1 MFYGIFE
8 RQRVYNEQRCVMRKD
23 RKRTEEQEIE
33 LNRKLDEKV
42 EKKLAKEKRKAEKRA
57 NSKFR
62 NSKFGKKWFA
72 LKSGNALLFM
82 F

>member
-42 EKKLAKEKRKAEKRA
+42 EKKLAKEKRKAEKEPTA
-57 NSKFR
+57 NSATASSAK
-62 NSKFGKKWFA
+62 NG
-72 LKSGNALLFM
+72 LL
-82 F
+82 